1 LQRAIL
7 RVSRDF
13 SLAPDWINTAIAR
26 QWSQGL
32 PPWLP
37 NDITWRRYGG
47 LHIGLVG
54 RRTLFA
60 LKLFATVDQS
70 VRSVHA
76 QDLVALEP
84 SDAELEEAAAWVV
97 TQDASDPF
105 RGSSRRWWSMPERI
119 DELASIAGTAATNAV
134 WRQWSLLGAPIAGAS
149 VVPRSVIDP
158 EALLLLSV
166 SIRASERRLDDVLG
180 WWAVAGSTLLS
191 VQRTSTLLR
200 RFPPSARAGVASFAV
215 AAVEAGDNRWST
227 LARAA
232 GDGSLASRGKR
243 GREPRLAPYP
253 ALMLRLR
260 AGFGVGVK
268 ADLLGILL
276 AMGGSDATVRS
287 LSQASGYTPA
297 AVRRAA
303 QEMEAAA
310 FIRGTHSR
318 PATYYVDSG
327 RWLPLLDGSGMASSG
342 EGWRSFAQ
350 VFAFLAW
357 VGAWGDEQR
366 DASPYVASS
375 AARDLYEAHRTA
387 FELNRIRV
395 PDPAEST
402 GAAYLDDFAA
412 TVRTLSEW
420 LQTNL

>member
-1 LQRAIL
+1 MSESIDEIAS
-7 RVSRDF
+7 VARD
-13 SLAPDWINTAIAR
+13 
-26 QWSQGL
+26 
-32 PPWLP
+32 
-37 NDITWRRYGG
+37 
-47 LHIGLVG
+47 
-54 RRTLFA
+54 
-60 LKLFATVDQS
+60 
-70 VRSVHA
+70 
-76 QDLVALEP
+76 
-84 SDAELEEAAAWVV
+84 AAA
-97 TQDASDPF
+97 
-105 RGSSRRWWSMPERI
+105 G
-119 DELASIAGTAATNAV
+119 AV
-134 WRQWSLLGAPIAGAS
+134 WRQWSLLGAPVAGGSPA
-149 VVPRSVIDP
+149 PRSVIDP
-158 EALLLLSV
+158 EALLLLST

-180 WWAVAGSTLLS
+180 WWATAGSTLLS
-191 VQRTSTLLR
+191 VQRTTTLLR
-200 RFPPSARAGVASFAV
+200 RFPVSTRAGVASFAV
-215 AAVEAGDNRWST
+215 AAVEAGDNRWSN

-232 GDGSLASRGKR
+232 GEASLASRGKR
-243 GREPRLAPYP
+243 GREPRLTPYP

-310 FIRGTHSR
+310 FIRSTHGR
-318 PATYYVDSG
+318 PAAYHVDPG
-327 RWLPLLDGSGMASSG
+327 RWMALLMESETAGKGL
-342 EGWRSFAQ
+342 GWRSFAQ

-357 VGAWGDEQR
+357 VGVWGDEQR

-402 GAAYLDDFAA
+402 GAAYLDDFAV
-412 TVRTLSEW
+412 TVQTLSDW
-420 LQTNL
+420 LAANL